1 MQADAWALFHTSVVF
16 FFFLKS
22 LKVPVR
28 ATAS

>member
-1 MQADAWALFHTSVVF
+1 MQADAWALFHTSVF
-16 FFFLKS
+16 FFFKS